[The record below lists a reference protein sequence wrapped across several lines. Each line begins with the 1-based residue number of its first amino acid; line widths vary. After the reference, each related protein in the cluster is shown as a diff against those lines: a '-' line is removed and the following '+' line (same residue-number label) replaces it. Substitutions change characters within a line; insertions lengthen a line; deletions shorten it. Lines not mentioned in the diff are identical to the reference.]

1 MAASRPHH
9 VSIFGLGYVGAV
21 TAGCLAELGHHI
33 VGADVQQAKVD
44 AFKAGVSPIIEPEL
58 EALLQHAQREGR
70 LDATTDAT
78 AAVTA
83 TQISIVCVGTPSQ
96 AAGRLNL
103 DFVKKVSAQIA
114 AAIREKQQPHTILFR
129 STMLPGSTRAMVR
142 EFFTDLIEFGLLQ
155 VYYCPE
161 FLREGTAVRDFRD
174 PSLAAVGTHD
184 GAAPATTA
192 ALDLLGANA
201 QILAWEGA
209 ELLKYS
215 CNYFHALKVGFANEI
230 GRMAKHLGVDG
241 ARVMDVVCH
250 DERLNIS
257 RYYMRPGNPFGG

>member
-1 MAASRPHH
+1 M
-9 VSIFGLGYVGAV
+9 
-21 TAGCLAELGHHI
+21 
-33 VGADVQQAKVD
+33 D
-44 AFKAGVSPIIEPEL
+44 AFKAGVSPIIKPEL
-58 EALLQHAQREGR
+58 EALLQTAKREGR

-78 AAVTA
+78 EAVRR
-83 TQISIVCVGTPSQ
+83 TQVSIVCVGTPSQ

-103 DFVKKVSAQIA
+103 DFVRKVCAQIA
-114 AAIREKQQPHTILFR
+114 AAVREKQQPHTLLLR
-129 STMLPGSTRAMVR
+129 STMLPGSTRKLVNENFAGLV
-142 EFFTDLIEFGLLQ
+142 ESGLLRI
-155 VYYCPE
+155 YYCPE

-184 GAAPATTA
+184 GKAPATSE
-192 ALDLLGANA
+192 ALDLLGRNA
-201 QILAWEGA
+201 QILEWEGA

-241 ARVMDVVCH
+241 ARVMDVVCQ

-257 RYYMRPGNPFGG
+257 RYYLRPGNPFGGSCLPKDVNALSGLPALKA